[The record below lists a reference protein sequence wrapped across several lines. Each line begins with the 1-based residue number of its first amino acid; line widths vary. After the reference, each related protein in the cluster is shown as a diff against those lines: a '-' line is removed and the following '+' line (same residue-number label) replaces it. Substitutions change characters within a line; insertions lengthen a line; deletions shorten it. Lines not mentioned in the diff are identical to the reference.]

1 MTVLDTG
8 VLCGLM
14 RREADGA
21 VLKWLDRQPAESIWT
36 TAISVFEVRCDLDLL
51 PPGRRKRRLQEAFG
65 LVLDEDFQQRIRP
78 FDADA
83 AKAAATR
90 AAQRRTAGKAVDFR
104 DIEIAGSVAA
114 RRATLATRNTRDFDG
129 LGTEIVNPWAER

>member
-65 LVLDEDFQQRIRP
+65 LVLYKHSEQRIRP
-78 FDADA
+78 YDADSGKGA
-83 AKAAATR
+83 ETS
-90 AAQRRTAGKAVDFR
+90 AAQRRTARKEVDFR
-104 DIEIAGSVAA
+104 
-114 RRATLATRNTRDFDG
+114 
-129 LGTEIVNPWAER
+129 